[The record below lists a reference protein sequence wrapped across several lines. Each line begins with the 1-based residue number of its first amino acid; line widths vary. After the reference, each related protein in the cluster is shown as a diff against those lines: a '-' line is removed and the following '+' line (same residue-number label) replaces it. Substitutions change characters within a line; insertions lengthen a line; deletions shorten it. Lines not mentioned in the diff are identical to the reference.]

1 MKPIVAIVGR
11 PNVGKS
17 TLFNRLTRSRMAI
30 VEDYPGVTRDRLY
43 QDAEWNNRKFTLIDT
58 GGIEVRS
65 EDTILAQ
72 VRTQAQVAME
82 EADVII
88 FMCDIKAGV
97 TNEDMEIANMLRR
110 TKKDVILAVNKVEDF
125 NHLEDLYEFYS
136 LGLDE
141 PYPISASHGMNT
153 GDLLDRLMELIDKY
167 DEEDYEPDVIK
178 IAVVGR
184 PNVGK
189 SSLTNAILGQERAI
203 VSNIPGTTRDAID
216 TPFERNG
223 QQYVIIDTAGMR
235 RKSKVAETTTERY
248 SVIRSLRAVDRSD
261 VVLMV
266 INAEEGLIEQDKKI
280 VGYAHEQGKAIILV
294 VNKWDLIEKDD
305 KTASTMEKEIRSELL
320 FLQYA
325 PMIFVSAMT
334 KQRVHKLIDMINF
347 GVEQNNLRISTSVL
361 NEVIR
366 DAVQLNPPPSD
377 KGKRLKIYYAT
388 QSGVCPPT
396 FVLFV
401 NEPEIMHFS
410 YERFLENKIRENFGF
425 EGTPIRIVVRKRSE
439 DEK

>member
-17 TLFNRLTRSRMAI
+17 TLFNRVTRTKLAI
-30 VEDYPGVTRDRLY
+30 VEDTPGVTRDRLY
-43 QDAEWNNRKFTLIDT
+43 QDAEWNNKRFTLIDT
-58 GGIEVRS
+58 GGIEVNND
-65 EDTILAQ
+65 DTIMTK
-72 VRTQAQVAME
+72 VRQQAQMAIE

-88 FMCDIKAGV
+88 FVCDGKVGV
-97 TNEDMEIANMLRR
+97 TVEDEEVAQLLRR
-110 TKKDVILAVNKVEDF
+110 TKKEVVLAVNKIENYDKM
-125 NHLEDLYEFYS
+125 DDAYEFYQ
-136 LGLDE
+136 LGLGE
-141 PYPISASHGMNT
+141 PFPISASHGMNT
-153 GDLLDRLMELIDKY
+153 GDLLDKVTELFPIDT
-167 DEEDYEPDVIK
+167 EPEYEPDVIK

-189 SSLTNAILGQERAI
+189 SSLTNAILGEERSI
-203 VSNIPGTTRDAID
+203 VSDIAGTTRDAID
-216 TPFERNG
+216 TPFVRDG
-223 QQYVIIDTAGMR
+223 QRYVIIDTAGMR
-235 RKSKVAETTTERY
+235 RKSKIKEAEATERY

-280 VGYAHEQGKAIILV
+280 VGYAHEEGKAVILV
-294 VNKWDLIEKDD
+294 VNKWDTVEKDD
-305 KTASTMEKEIRSELL
+305 KTSARMEKEYRSELL

-334 KQRVHKLIDMINF
+334 GQRVGKILSIVNR
-347 GVEQNNLRISTSVL
+347 VAEQNNVRIGTSVL
-361 NEVIR
+361 NEIIR

-377 KGKRLKIYYAT
+377 KGKRLKILYAT
-388 QSGVCPPT
+388 QTDVKPPT

-410 YERFLENKIRENFGF
+410 YLRFLENKIRENFGF
-425 EGTPIRIVVRKRSE
+425 EGTPLRFVVKKRSE
-439 DEK
+439 E

>member
-1 MKPIVAIVGR
+1 MKPVVAIVGR

-17 TLFNRLTRSRMAI
+17 TLFNRLTRSHLAI
-30 VEDYPGVTRDRLY
+30 IEDYPGVTRDRLY
-43 QDAEWNNRKFTLIDT
+43 QDAEWSNHKFTLIDT
-58 GGIEVRS
+58 GGIEVNS
-65 EDTILAQ
+65 EDTILSK
-72 VRTQAQVAME
+72 VRTQAQIAMD
-82 EADVII
+82 EADVIL
-88 FMCDIKAGV
+88 FLCDMKAGV
-97 TNEDMEIANMLRR
+97 TVEDMEIAQMLRR
-110 TKKDVILAVNKVEDF
+110 TKKAVILAVNKVDDF
-125 NHLEDLYEFYS
+125 SKLDDIYDFYQ
-136 LGLDE
+136 LGLGE
-141 PYPISASHGMNT
+141 PFPISASHGMNT
-153 GDLLDRLMELIDKY
+153 GDMLDQLIELLGQFEDD
-167 DEEDYEPDVIK
+167 DYEPDVIK

-203 VSNIPGTTRDAID
+203 VSNIPGTTRDALD

-223 QQYVIIDTAGMR
+223 QRYVIIDTAGMR

-261 VVLMV
+261 AVLMV

-280 VGYAHEQGKAIILV
+280 VGYAHEQGKAVILI

-305 KTASTMEKEIRSELL
+305 KTAAVMEKKIRSELL

-325 PMIFVSAMT
+325 PMIFVSAQT
-334 KQRVHKLIDMINF
+334 KQRVSKILDLVNF
-347 GVEQNNLRISTSVL
+347 AVEQNSLRISTSVL

-377 KGKRLKIYYAT
+377 KGKRLKILYAT
-388 QSGVCPPT
+388 QSGVKPPT

-401 NEPEIMHFS
+401 NDPEIMHFS

-425 EGTPIRIVVRKRSE
+425 EGTPIRFVIKKRSE
-439 DEK
+439 E

>member
-17 TLFNRLTRSRMAI
+17 TLFNRLTRTHMAI

-43 QDAEWNNRKFTLIDT
+43 QDAEWNNQKFTLIDT
-58 GGIEVRS
+58 GGIEVSS
-65 EDTILAQ
+65 EDTILSR
-72 VRTQAQVAME
+72 VRKQAQVAME

-97 TNEDMEIANMLRR
+97 TSEDMEIAQMLRR
-110 TKKDVILAVNKVEDF
+110 TKKEVLLAVNKVENFDR
-125 NHLEDLYEFYS
+125 LDDIYEFYQ
-136 LGLDE
+136 LGLGE
-141 PYPISASHGMNT
+141 IYPISASHGMNT
-153 GDLLDRLMELIDKY
+153 GDLLDKLVEVVGKFD
-167 DEEDYEPDVIK
+167 DEEYEPDVIK

-184 PNVGK
+184 PNVCK
-189 SSLTNAILGQERAI
+189 SSLPNAILGQERSI

-261 VVLMV
+261 AVLMV

-305 KTASTMEKEIRSELL
+305 KTSSRMEKEIRSELL

-325 PMIFVSAMT
+325 PMVFVSAQT
-334 KQRVHKLIDMINF
+334 KQRVNKILDMINF
-347 GVEQNNLRISTSVL
+347 AVEQNSTRISTSVL
-361 NEVIR
+361 NEIVR

-377 KGKRLKIYYAT
+377 KGKRLKIFYAT
-388 QSGVCPPT
+388 QSDVKPPT
-396 FVLFV
+396 FVFFV
-401 NEPEIMHFS
+401 NDPEIMHFS

-425 EGTPIRIVVRKRSE
+425 EGTPIRFVVKKRSE
-439 DEK
+439 E

>member
-1 MKPIVAIVGR
+1 
-11 PNVGKS
+11 
-17 TLFNRLTRSRMAI
+17 NRLTRSRMAI